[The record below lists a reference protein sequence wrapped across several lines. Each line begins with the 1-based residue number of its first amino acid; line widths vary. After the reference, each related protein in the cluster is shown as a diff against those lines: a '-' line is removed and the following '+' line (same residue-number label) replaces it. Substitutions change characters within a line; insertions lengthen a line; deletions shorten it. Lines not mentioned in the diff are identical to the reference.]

1 MRTMRWLS
9 VMSMVGLVAFVV
21 GLRADDK
28 AEKITPDKLP
38 QKIKDTVQARLPG
51 AEIISA
57 EKEKE
62 EGKVVYDLELK
73 HEGRKYEMDILED
86 GTLVEIEKEIAAK
99 DVPEK
104 VTKAIKEKYPTA
116 TVKEVMEVNKVTGK
130 EEKPMH
136 YEVTIETG
144 GKSKEVIVSLD
155 GKLKEEKRRE
165 VIDIQASRERER
177 PEKKKDSGRSCSQL
191 AR

>member
-1 MRTMRWLS
+1 VSAVCFLALA
-9 VMSMVGLVAFVV
+9 G

-28 AEKITPDKLP
+28 AEKIAPDKLP
-38 QKIKDTVQARLPG
+38 KKIMDTVKARLPG
-51 AEIISA
+51 AEVTSA

-62 EGKVVYDLELK
+62 DGKIVYDLELK
-73 HEGRKYEMDILED
+73 HESRKYEMDILED

-155 GKLKEEKRRE
+155 GKLKEEKKE
-165 VIDIQASRERER
+165 
-177 PEKKKDSGRSCSQL
+177 EK
-191 AR
+191 

>member
-1 MRTMRWLS
+1 MRRLQWLT
-9 VMSMVGLVAFVV
+9 VVLAVCFLAMVAS
-21 GLRADDK
+21 LRADDK
-28 AEKITPDKLP
+28 AEKIPPDKLP
-38 QKIKDTVQARLPG
+38 KKIMDTVRARLPG
-51 AEIISA
+51 AEVTSA

-62 EGKVVYDLELK
+62 DGKVVYDLELK

-116 TVKEVMEVNKVTGK
+116 IVKEVMEVNKVTGK

-155 GKLKEEKRRE
+155 GKLKEEKKE
-165 VIDIQASRERER
+165 
-177 PEKKKDSGRSCSQL
+177 EK
-191 AR
+191 

>member
-1 MRTMRWLS
+1 
-9 VMSMVGLVAFVV
+9 
-21 GLRADDK
+21 
-28 AEKITPDKLP
+28 
-38 QKIKDTVQARLPG
+38 
-51 AEIISA
+51 
-57 EKEKE
+57 
-62 EGKVVYDLELK
+62 
-73 HEGRKYEMDILED
+73 MDILED

-99 DVPEK
+99 DVPQK

-155 GKLKEEKRRE
+155 GKLKEEKKE
-165 VIDIQASRERER
+165 ER
-177 PEKKKDSGRSCSQL
+177 
-191 AR
+191 

>member
-1 MRTMRWLS
+1 MRRLRWLTVLS
-9 VMSMVGLVAFVV
+9 VVCFMALAV

-28 AEKITPDKLP
+28 AEKIAPDKLP
-38 QKIKDTVQARLPG
+38 KKIMDTVKARLPG
-51 AEIISA
+51 AEVTSA

-62 EGKVVYDLELK
+62 DGKVVYDLELK

-116 TVKEVMEVNKVTGK
+116 TVKEVMEVNKVAGK

-155 GKLKEEKRRE
+155 GKLKEEKKE
-165 VIDIQASRERER
+165 
-177 PEKKKDSGRSCSQL
+177 EK
-191 AR
+191 